1 MALRFTETPTFIV
14 TPRQTG
20 IIVPYR
26 SDCAS
31 ATAGALAETHI
42 RAKGPRMQVDFYHLT
57 MAPLDRVL
65 PSIAEKVVGSGGRL
79 LIVAEDAALRTR
91 IDQLLWSYSAASFL
105 PHAQAGGDWD
115 ADQPALI
122 ADAVAPANGARNI
135 ALVDG
140 LWRDEALAFDRA
152 FHMFDEESIGAA
164 RVAWRTLGERDG
176 VERRYWRQD
185 ENGRWAQVA

>member
-1 MALRFTETPTFIV
+1 M
-14 TPRQTG
+14 
-20 IIVPYR
+20 PYR

-57 MAPLDRVL
+57 VAPLDRVL
-65 PSIAEKVVGSGGRL
+65 PSIAEKVLGSGGRL
-79 LIVAEDAALRTR
+79 LIVAGDSAVRAR

-105 PHAQAGGDWD
+105 PHGQAGEAWD

-122 ADAVAPANGARNI
+122 AEGVSPANGARNV

-140 LWRDEALAFDRA
+140 LWRDEALDFERA
-152 FHMFDEESIGAA
+152 FHLFDEDSIGAA
-164 RVAWRTLGERDG
+164 RVAWRALGEREG

>member
-1 MALRFTETPTFIV
+1 
-14 TPRQTG
+14 
-20 IIVPYR
+20 
-26 SDCAS
+26 
-31 ATAGALAETHI
+31 
-42 RAKGPRMQVDFYHLT
+42 MQVDFYHLT

-65 PSIAEKVVGSGGRL
+65 PSIAEKVLGGGGRL

-91 IDQLLWSYSAASFL
+91 IDQLLWTHSPASFL
-105 PHAQAGGDWD
+105 PHGQAGAGWD

-122 ADAVAPANGARNI
+122 AETVTPANNARNI

-140 LWRDEALAFDRA
+140 LWRDEALNFDRA
-152 FHMFDEESIGAA
+152 FHLFDEDSIGAA
-164 RVAWRTLGERDG
+164 RVAWRGLGDREG